1 MDVNPIISYISIH
14 ISVSLEYCLYDFTK
28 FHNTLAIFGRR
39 SSPKLPPLVFTL
51 KTSSS
56 SVRVSLEV
64 VIFTKVLT
72 SPLAGHQ
79 QSLILEHFLWMAPLK
94 KIHQPQVVSAKLN
107 LFLSFPTGFSWIL
120 INQHIFTE
128 ERSTSLLLCL
138 KTFTSRARSDKGID
152 ILTPGA
158 PAIHAVTSCGP
169 VKGLKSIVGEI
180 HLFESE
186 REFFKLWE
194 VWERLWIYWCGFQFV
209 SKHFKGGWIHS
220 TLFISS
226 KWWIQ
231 GGFSIEYWC
240 IPPMRICF

>member
-1 MDVNPIISYISIH
+1 MDVNSIISYLFISLL
-14 ISVSLEYCLYDFTK
+14 VWNTVW
-28 FHNTLAIFGRR
+28 FHQIPQQICHLREEEFPKTASFGSRAQNLQQF
-39 SSPKLPPLVFTL
+39 SQ
-51 KTSSS
+51 
-56 SVRVSLEV
+56 
-64 VIFTKVLT
+64 
-72 SPLAGHQ
+72 G
-79 QSLILEHFLWMAPLK
+79 QSLSCDFYKGTHLATCNLWFWNIFLWMAPLK
-94 KIHQPQVVSAKLN
+94 KIHQPQVVSAKLT

-209 SKHFKGGWIHS
+209 SKHFKGGWIHF

-226 KWWIQ
+226 KWWI
-231 GGFSIEYWC
+231 
-240 IPPMRICF
+240 